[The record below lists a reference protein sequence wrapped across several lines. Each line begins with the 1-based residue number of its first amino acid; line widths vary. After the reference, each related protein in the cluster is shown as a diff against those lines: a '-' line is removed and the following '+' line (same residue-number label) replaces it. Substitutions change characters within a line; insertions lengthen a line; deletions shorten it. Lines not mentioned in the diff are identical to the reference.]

1 MNMRRFFIL
10 LILAVAAS
18 FAATDTLQGQVHSS
32 SAYRYLISKEE
43 ILRHL
48 EFLTSEE
55 IAGRAA
61 GTPQAKQVADY
72 IAGEFEEYGLQTFRS
87 VSFYQPFTLPAPK
100 GGSTSGLSGRG
111 SSYTEQ
117 YKRVT
122 GESSGQVNKGYN
134 VVGYLPAK
142 EKNAGY
148 IIIGAHFD
156 HIGSI
161 DGKFYP
167 GADDNAS
174 GVAALLELAK
184 TFGKRYVE
192 KDNLNHN
199 IVFVAFD
206 GNNFSLAGS
215 RHFASRLGIAASQ
228 ITCMLNLDQMGS
240 TLAPVGDKEEYLL
253 VLGSNKLKGWQ
264 QEQLEFANGYFGL
277 GLHLDFSYYG
287 SPDFYDIFYKLSDQ
301 QSFTERGI
309 PALLFTSGITKL
321 TNKEGDRVESLD
333 LEVLKRRIELVYRF
347 VWLIE

>member
-32 SAYRYLISKEE
+32 SAYRYLLSQEG
-43 ILRHL
+43 LQRHL

-72 IAGEFEEYGLQTFRS
+72 IAGEFEKYGLQPLRS
-87 VSFYQPFTLPAPK
+87 VSFYQPFTLLPPR
-100 GGSTSGLSGRG
+100 GGKATSLSGV
-111 SSYTEQ
+111 SQ
-117 YKRVT
+117 
-122 GESSGQVNKGYN
+122 KGYN

-142 EKNAGY
+142 KKNADY
-148 IIIGAHFD
+148 IVVGAHFD
-156 HIGSI
+156 HLGKI
-161 DGKFYP
+161 DGKVYP

-184 TFGKRYVE
+184 AFGKRYME
-192 KDNLNHN
+192 KGDFNHN

-206 GNNFSLAGS
+206 ANNLNLQGS
-215 RHFASRLGIAASQ
+215 RYFASHLVTFPAEIAF
-228 ITCMLNLDQMGS
+228 MLNLDQIGS
-240 TLAPVGDKEEYLL
+240 SLAPVGKNEEYLL
-253 VLGSNKLKGWQ
+253 VLGVDKLKKWQ
-264 QEQLEFANGYFGL
+264 QEQLWFANGYFGI
-277 GLHLDFSYYG
+277 GLHLDSSYYG
-287 SPDFYDIFYKLSDQ
+287 SPEFYDIFYKLSDQ

-321 TNKEGDRVESLD
+321 TNKEGDTVQNLN
-333 LEVLKRRIELVYRF
+333 LEVLQKRIELIYRF
-347 VWLIE
+347 LWLVE